1 MKLSRPAALIWK
13 ALYGMSCRNGF
24 EIAGHIA
31 FTVML
36 SLFPFLIF
44 LVSVAGFFGDTRSG
58 QEFLNTMSLF
68 APAAVMATLQPA
80 IQAVILN
87 RSGGLLTIGLA
98 LSLYSASSAVAALR
112 LALDLAYGVDEQR
125 SFLWRKAQDFAVVLV
140 GSVIIIASSVAIIAG
155 PFVWKLIAI
164 FAFLDPA
171 DQSLWHLAR
180 YGFTLVLLAA
190 AVIVLHRVLPNAR
203 LTIRQVLPGALTT
216 TVAWIV
222 AASVLTLY
230 FGKFANYDA
239 TYGSL
244 GGVIITLMFF
254 YVSAIIFIFGGELNA
269 TLIAHEEKLAPP
281 PNPDVNAL
289 PVKA

>member
-1 MKLSRPAALIWK
+1 MKLSAPAALIWS
-13 ALYGMSCRNGF
+13 AIDGMSRRNGF

-44 LVSVAGFFGDTRSG
+44 LVSVAAFFGDTRSG
-58 QEFLNTMSLF
+58 QDFLNTMSLF
-68 APAAVMATLQPA
+68 APTAVMATLQPA
-80 IQAVILN
+80 IQQVIIN
-87 RSGGLLTIGLA
+87 RSGSLLTIGLA

-125 SFLWRKAQDFAVVLV
+125 SFLWRKFQDFAVVLV
-140 GSVIIIASSVAIIAG
+140 GSVIIIASSVAIVAG
-155 PFVWKLIAI
+155 PWAWKVIAI
-164 FAFLDPA
+164 FIFTDPA
-171 DQSLWHLAR
+171 NESLWHLAR

-203 LTIRQVLPGALTT
+203 LTIRQILPGALTST
-216 TVAWIV
+216 IAWII

-244 GGVIITLMFF
+244 GGVVITLMFF
-254 YVSAIIFIFGGELNA
+254 YISAIIFIFGGELNA
-269 TLIAHEEKLAPP
+269 ALIAHEEKLAPP
-281 PNPDVNAL
+281 PNPEVNSL
-289 PVKA
+289 PVKV

>member
-1 MKLSRPAALIWK
+1 VKLSRPAALIWK

-58 QEFLNTMSLF
+58 QDFLNTMSLF
-68 APAAVMATLQPA
+68 APAAVMTTLQPA
-80 IQAVILN
+80 IQQVITN
-87 RSGGLLTIGLA
+87 RSGSLLTIGLA

-125 SFLWRKAQDFAVVLV
+125 SFLWRKVQDFAVVLV

-155 PFVWKLIAI
+155 PWVWNLIAI
-164 FAFLDPA
+164 FTFIDPA
-171 DQSLWHLAR
+171 EQSLWHVAR
-180 YGFTLVLLAA
+180 YGFTLVLLAL
-190 AVIVLHRVLPNAR
+190 AVMALHRVLPNAR
-203 LTIRQVLPGALTT
+203 LTLRQILPGALTT
-216 TVAWIV
+216 TIAWIV
-222 AASVLTLY
+222 AASILTLY
-230 FGKFANYDA
+230 FGRFANYDA

-244 GGVIITLMFF
+244 GGVVITLMFF
-254 YVSAIIFIFGGELNA
+254 YISAVIFIFGGELNA

-281 PNPDVNAL
+281 PNRE
-289 PVKA
+289 VKSLLVKV

>member
-1 MKLSRPAALIWK
+1 VKLPQPFALIWR
-13 ALYGMSCRNGF
+13 ALDGMSCRNGF

-58 QEFLNTMSLF
+58 QDFLNTMSLF
-68 APAAVMATLQPA
+68 APPAVMTTLQPA
-80 IQAVILN
+80 IQQVILN
-87 RSGGLLTIGLA
+87 RSGSLLTIGLA

-125 SFLWRKAQDFAVVLV
+125 SFLWRKVQDFAVVLV

-155 PFVWKLIAI
+155 PWVWKLVAV
-164 FAFLDPA
+164 FTFLDPA
-171 DQSLWHLAR
+171 EQSLWHLAR
-180 YGFTLVLLAA
+180 YGFTLVLLAL
-190 AVIVLHRVLPNAR
+190 AVIALHRVLPNAR
-203 LTIRQVLPGALTT
+203 LTLRQILPGALTT
-216 TVAWIV
+216 TIAWIV
-222 AASVLTLY
+222 AASILTLY

-244 GGVIITLMFF
+244 GGVVITLMFF

-269 TLIAHEEKLAPP
+269 ALLPHEEKLAPP
-281 PNPDVNAL
+281 PNQELQSL

>member
-58 QEFLNTMSLF
+58 QDFINTMSLF
-68 APAAVMATLQPA
+68 APPAVMTTLAPA
-80 IQAVILN
+80 IQEVILN
-87 RSGGLLTIGLA
+87 RSGSLLTIGLA

-112 LALDLAYGVDEQR
+112 LALDLAYGVEEQR
-125 SFLWRKAQDFAVVLV
+125 SFLWRKVQDFAVVLV

-155 PFVWKLIAI
+155 PWVWSLIAI
-164 FAFLDPA
+164 FTFIDPA

-190 AVIVLHRVLPNAR
+190 AVIVLHRVLPNGR
-203 LTIRQVLPGALTT
+203 LTLRQILPGALTT
-216 TVAWIV
+216 TIAWIV
-222 AASVLTLY
+222 AASILTLY

-244 GGVIITLMFF
+244 GGVVITLMFF
-254 YVSAIIFIFGGELNA
+254 YVSAVIFIFGGELNA

-281 PNPDVNAL
+281 PNPEVNAL